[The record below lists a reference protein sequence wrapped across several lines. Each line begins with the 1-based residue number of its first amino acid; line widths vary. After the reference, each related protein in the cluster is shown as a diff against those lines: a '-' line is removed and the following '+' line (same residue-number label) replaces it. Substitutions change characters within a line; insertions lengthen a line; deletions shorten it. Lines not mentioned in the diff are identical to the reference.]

1 MLLKKAE
8 PRHSDDETSVKLG
21 RTRVILS
28 TPTINH
34 FLKKL
39 GTSSKHKVSPPP
51 LNCQDMPGWK
61 NRAKGNRAIVSRF
74 VDRSHGT
81 LKMLNER
88 SD

>member
-34 FLKKL
+34 FFKKL
-39 GTSSKHKVSPPP
+39 GTSSIHKVSP
-51 LNCQDMPGWK
+51 LNCKDMPARK
-61 NRAKGNRAIVSRF
+61 NRAKGSYPDCGQITRDFKNV
-74 VDRSHGT
+74 
-81 LKMLNER
+81 E
-88 SD
+88 